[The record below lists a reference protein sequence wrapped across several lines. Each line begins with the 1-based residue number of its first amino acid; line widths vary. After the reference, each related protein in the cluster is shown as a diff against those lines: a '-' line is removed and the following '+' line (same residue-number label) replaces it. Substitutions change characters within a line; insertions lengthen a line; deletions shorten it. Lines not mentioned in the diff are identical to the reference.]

1 MVFVFSGYGSQWSGM
16 GRLFLR
22 SEPAFRA
29 EVEALDPVF
38 RAETGSS
45 LRDLLDREP
54 EDLATTQLALFGMQ
68 LALAGLWRAHGV
80 TPAAVLGHSMGEV
93 AAAVVA
99 GALDLADGLRV
110 MTTRARLLAELD
122 QSGDGAMAVVE
133 LSPQELAEFP
143 EVTVAVY
150 ASPTQCTVS
159 GAADQVDA
167 LVAHAESLGRLA
179 RRLPVG
185 GAGHSAAVDSVLDRF
200 RADLELQPRE
210 PEVPCYTTVL
220 DDPEETPSFDVEY
233 WAANLRRPV
242 RFSQAL
248 AAAAKNGH
256 TVFVEVSPHPVA
268 LAAVEQTTGAQALPS
283 ASRRIDE
290 RTAFLT
296 SLARLHVGGRP
307 GVLAAR
313 PRTALVDLPGPVW
326 RHEQFW
332 PKRRAQA
339 QGSHPLLG
347 VHIEHPDGHLWR
359 GDVGTETLPWLADH
373 TVRGTPVFP
382 ATGFLELALAAA
394 RTGRIRDLELRE
406 VLPLDAHTEVTTSLT
421 GTEFGVHAKSAKG
434 EWVRHATARIE
445 TGGTPSAP
453 FGEVDGE
460 PLDLYRLLTDL
471 GQDYGP
477 AFRGLRHVRAADGKA
492 SAAIA
497 PPDADHPAYLLHP
510 ALADACLHA
519 LAAAVGD
526 ADALY
531 LPLTIGEVVLA
542 GEPRRGVRVD
552 AVLTSK
558 DPSGDGLLGS
568 VQLVDADDVVLAE
581 FRDVYCRRFR
591 DAALDRLLFEAA
603 WQPADLPAAPERTG
617 RWIVLSEEDGDL
629 VSALLGDR
637 AALAKLLRDGETS
650 GVLVLLGGGTTPDP
664 GRAARLV
671 ATLSGVVA
679 ELAELAAP
687 PRLWLVTTGA
697 QSVEPGEYGAPDLAA
712 LRGFVRVLAFEH
724 PELRVSA
731 VDFDA
736 GPDPARLWVG
746 QLRDEVH
753 ADRPDDEVAWR
764 EGVRHVRRLVR
775 PEPGDAVRE
784 PVRDGAYVITGG
796 LGGLGLVAAKWLAGR
811 GATRVVLN
819 GRHAAPAPD
828 LGIDVRVVAGDIAE
842 PGTAEE
848 LVATAVEG
856 GVPLRGVLHAA
867 GVLADGGA
875 IGLDA
880 HALDAVWRPKAL
892 GAWRLHQATAGHDLD
907 WWLVYS
913 SAAALFGS
921 PGQAAYAT
929 ANAWADALVAWR
941 RAQGL
946 PAATIGWGAWG
957 EVGAAAGSRNPV
969 LEPLGTEEALSA
981 LDVVLARDRAATG
994 VARVNAETVLEL
1006 FPRLADRPFF
1016 GLFAPRTGPST
1027 WDGMD
1032 ALRKAP
1038 PEAARKAIADHLAGL
1053 VAGLLGY
1060 AEVDWDVPLTRLG
1073 LDSLSAMRARGAVER
1088 DFGLP
1093 LPIPLLLRGASLAEL
1108 AGHLAEQ
1115 AGFGPA
1121 KAGPVTAGP
1130 RDPAE
1135 RWVARHWRAELGGP
1149 QPGVHDDFFAV
1160 GGDPERARRLRAVF
1174 AEQLGAVPAV
1184 ERLFA
1189 TPTVAAMADLL
1200 RAELEG
1206 HGGGPVR
1213 LLRDGVGEPV
1223 FLFHPAGGPTSVY
1236 RELVRLLPEG
1246 HPVYGFER
1254 IDDEDTVEAKAACY
1268 VELIREIQP
1277 QGPYRLGGWSFG
1289 GCLAYETAR
1298 RLDGPVDLVVLI
1310 DTILPL
1316 PAPGKPADLLLDRF
1330 DRFAEHVSKTYG
1342 VPFAIPRDELA
1353 GLDEDAQIRRVLDRL
1368 TEQVPDLGA
1377 GVLRHQYESYVDA
1390 RVAERYTPERYD
1402 GRVLLLRAQDPHP
1415 LTTTLDPRYLRTDDT
1430 LGWDEYCPALEV
1442 ARVPG
1447 DHVSMIDPP
1456 HVTALA
1462 AELAA
1467 RLGVGVR

>member
-29 EVEALDPVF
+29 EVEALAPAF
-38 RAETGSS
+38 LAETGVS
-45 LRDLLDREP
+45 LNDLLGRDP
-54 EDLATTQLALFGMQ
+54 EDLAATQLALFGMQ

-80 TPAAVLGHSMGEV
+80 TPAAVVGHSMGEV

-99 GALDLADGLRV
+99 GALDVTDGLRV

-122 QSGDGAMAVVE
+122 RSGDGAMAVVE
-133 LSPQELAEFP
+133 LSPAELAEFP
-143 EVTVAVY
+143 GVTVAVY

-167 LVAHAESLGRLA
+167 VVAHAENEGRLA
-179 RRLPVG
+179 RRLAVG
-185 GAGHSAAVDSVLDRF
+185 GAGHSAAVDAVLGRF
-200 RADLELQPRE
+200 RAEIDRIRPRK
-210 PEVPCYTTVL
+210 PETRCYTTVL
-220 DDPEETPSFDVEY
+220 DDPRETPAFDVEY

-248 AAAAKNGH
+248 TAAAEDGH
-256 TVFVEVSPHPVA
+256 AVFVEVSPHPVA
-268 LAAVEQTTGAQALPS
+268 LAAIEQTTGDRALPS
-283 ASRRIDE
+283 ASRKIDE

-296 SLARLHVGGRP
+296 SLARLHVDGRP
-307 GVLAAR
+307 GALAAR
-313 PRTALVDLPGPVW
+313 PRTTPVDLPGPVW
-326 RHEQFW
+326 RHRRFW
-332 PKRRAQA
+332 PQRRTHT
-339 QGSHPLLG
+339 QGHPLLG
-347 VHIEHPDGHLWR
+347 VHIEHPGGDLWR
-359 GDVGTETLPWLADH
+359 GDAGTETLPWLADH

-406 VLPLDAHTEVTTSLT
+406 VLTLDEHTEVTTSLT
-421 GTEFGVHAKSAKG
+421 GTEFSVHAKTKQG
-434 EWVRHATARIE
+434 EWTRHATARID

-453 FGEVDGE
+453 IGEVTGE
-460 PLDLYRLLTDL
+460 PLDLYRVLAEL

-477 AFRGLRHVRAADGKA
+477 AFRGLRRVVAAEGKA
-492 SAAIA
+492 SASIA
-497 PPDADHPAYLLHP
+497 LPGADHPAYLLHP

-542 GEPRRGVRVD
+542 GEPRHGVRVD

-568 VQLVDADDVVLAE
+568 VQLVGADDAVLVE
-581 FRDVYCRRFR
+581 FRDVYCRRCR
-591 DAALDRLLFEAA
+591 DAALDRLLYEAA
-603 WQPADLPAAPERTG
+603 WQPADLPAAPDRTE
-617 RWIVLSEEDGDL
+617 RWIVLSEVDDDL
-629 VSALLGDR
+629 ATARLGDR
-637 AALAKLLRDGETS
+637 AALAGKDATT
-650 GVLVLLGGGTTPDP
+650 VVVLLGGGTTPDP
-664 GRAARLV
+664 ERASRLV
-671 ATLSGVVA
+671 ATLSEVVA
-679 ELAELAAP
+679 DLAELTAP
-687 PRLWLVTTGA
+687 PRVWLVTAGA
-697 QSVEPGEYGAPDLAA
+697 QSVEPGERGDPDLAA
-712 LRGFVRVLAFEH
+712 LRGLVRVLAFEH
-724 PELRVSA
+724 PELRVSV

-736 GPDPARLWVG
+736 GPDPSRLWVG
-746 QLRDEVH
+746 QLRDEVR
-753 ADRPDDEVAWR
+753 ADGPDDEVAWR
-764 EGVRHVRRLVR
+764 EGVRHVRRLSR

-796 LGGLGLVAAKWLAGR
+796 LGGLGLVAAKWLAER

-819 GRHAAPAPD
+819 SRRAVPAPD
-828 LGIDVRVVAGDIAE
+828 LGIDVRVVTGDIAA
-842 PGTAEE
+842 PGTAEA
-848 LVATAVEG
+848 LVAAAVDG

-867 GVLADGGA
+867 GVLADGAA
-875 IGLDA
+875 ISLDPA
-880 HALDAVWRPKAL
+880 ALDTVWRPKAL
-892 GAWRLHQATAGHDLD
+892 GAWRLHEATAGHDLD

-981 LDVVLARDRAATG
+981 LEAVLARDRGATG
-994 VARVNAETVLEL
+994 VARVDAETVLEL

-1027 WDGMD
+1027 WDGLD
-1032 ALRKAP
+1032 ALRAGTP
-1038 PEAARKAIADHLAGL
+1038 DAARKAIADHLAGL

-1060 AEVDWDVPLTRLG
+1060 AEVERDVPLTRLG

-1121 KAGPVTAGP
+1121 GAGPVTAGP

-1149 QPGVHDDFFAV
+1149 EPGVHDDFFAV
-1160 GGDPERARRLRAVF
+1160 GGDPGRARRLRAVF

-1184 ERLFA
+1184 DRLFA
-1189 TPTVAAMADLL
+1189 TPTVAAIADLL

-1213 LLRDGVGEPV
+1213 LLRDGVGEPL

-1316 PAPGKPADLLLDRF
+1316 PAEGKPADLLLDRF
-1330 DRFAEHVSKTYG
+1330 DRFAEHVSRTYG
-1342 VPFAIPRDELA
+1342 VPFTIPRDALA
-1353 GLDEDAQIRRVLDRL
+1353 GLTEDAQIRWVLDRL
-1368 TEQVPDLGA
+1368 AEQVPDLGA

-1390 RVAERYTPERYD
+1390 RVAERYAPERYD

-1430 LGWDEYCPALEV
+1430 LGWDEYCPDLEV